1 MDFSHFGKE
10 PSETGFEIDHL
21 KFIAKKTVE
30 LPEDFNVHPRLQKM
44 HIANRLK
51 SIDNNKLDWATAEA
65 CALVSLNMQGFN
77 TRII

>member
-30 LPEDFNVHPRLQKM
+30 LPEDFNVHPRL
-44 HIANRLK
+44 
-51 SIDNNKLDWATAEA
+51 
-65 CALVSLNMQGFN
+65 
-77 TRII
+77 